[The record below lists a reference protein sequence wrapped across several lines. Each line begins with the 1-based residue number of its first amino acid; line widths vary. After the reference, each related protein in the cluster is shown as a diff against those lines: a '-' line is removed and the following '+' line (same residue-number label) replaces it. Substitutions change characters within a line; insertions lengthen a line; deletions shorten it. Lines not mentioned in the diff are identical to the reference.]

1 MLGFKHRQSGGVN
14 PWTYVGASTAFIT
27 AASGNFTATL
37 PAGTQAG
44 DLLVAS
50 IVTRDAQAVNAPAGW
65 TRIAQSTTGNGIS
78 DATTSIASGH
88 MSFIVRGAGAPSV
101 AFTRSGG
108 GHLIC
113 RIVAYRGGL
122 SATPSD
128 GSRIATLAAA
138 STSLTATEISSS
150 RPGSLIVMAAAL
162 ARPTSASAFN
172 AAGLGT
178 AASGTGGQTAP
189 PSVSEFLERFESSAP
204 VGGGFE
210 NGCALAV
217 ADAVIKRPRATGT
230 LQATAGSSAR
240 HVLIAGIFAPF
251 D

>member
-128 GSRIATLAAA
+128 A